1 MPQQYLDTI
10 YESVSVTG
18 FYSPLMVRKFPSG
31 TLPSSDLDMLAFLE
45 GYYWVTFHWHNVSSK
60 YQWWERQRAIL
71 YYY

>member
-31 TLPSSDLDMLAFLE
+31 TLPSSDLDMLAFLD
-45 GYYWVTFHWHNVSSK
+45 GYY
-60 YQWWERQRAIL
+60 IG
-71 YYY
+71 